1 MKWEVPV
8 VDHAELRRLCR
19 EKQEAAIVSCLA
31 SLKGLSLDQALS
43 LYYRSALARQINEGK
58 YGIDNL
64 DPAYLA
70 EDQIENEPDLF

>member
-1 MKWEVPV
+1 MKWGASV

-19 EKQEAAIVSCLA
+19 EKQETAIVSNLA
-31 SLKGLSLDQALS
+31 LLKGLSLDQALS
-43 LYYRSALARQINEGK
+43 LYYRSALARQVEDGK

-70 EDQIENEPDLF
+70 EDLIENEPDLF